1 MFSNSRRLRMLNN
14 PLVQDLLYGIIN
26 ENNEEDD
33 GSMQVIEYL
42 DKGFVTDEDIAEATD
57 LRLNIV
63 RRVLYK
69 LYDSGLASYK
79 RSKDPDTQWFTYEWT
94 FEKENVKE
102 MCIKKRDEEIQRLRE
117 ALEFEENNM
126 FFLCK
131 SQDCRLTF
139 EDASDLGFICPEC
152 GNMLEFADNSEI
164 IDELKSTLEMIDS
177 ELEGEI

>member
-1 MFSNSRRLRMLNN
+1 MLNN
-14 PLVQDLLYGIIN
+14 PLVQDLLYGIIH

-33 GSMQVIEYL
+33 GSMLVIECL
-42 DKGFVTDEDIAEATD
+42 DKGLVTDEDIAEATE

-102 MCIKKRDEEIQRLRE
+102 MCIKKRNEEIKRLRE

-126 FFLCK
+126 FFLCE
-131 SQDCRLTF
+131 SNDCRLTF
-139 EDASDLGFICPEC
+139 DEASEQGFICPLC
-152 GNMLEFADNSEI
+152 GKTLEFADNNAI
-164 IDELKSTLEMIDS
+164 IQDLKSTLEMIDVA
-177 ELEGEI
+177 LEE

>member
-1 MFSNSRRLRMLNN
+1 MLNN
-14 PLVQDLLYGIIN
+14 PLVQDLLYGIIH

-33 GSMQVIEYL
+33 GSMLVIECL
-42 DKGFVTDEDIAEATD
+42 DKGLVTDEDIAEATE

-102 MCIKKRDEEIQRLRE
+102 MCIKKRNEEIERLRE
-117 ALEFEENNM
+117 TLDFEENNM
-126 FFLCK
+126 FFLCE
-131 SQDCRLTF
+131 SNDCRLTF
-139 EDASDLGFICPEC
+139 DEASEQGFICPLC
-152 GNMLEFADNSEI
+152 GKTLEFADNTTI
-164 IDELKSTLEMIDS
+164 IQDLKSTLEMIDAA
-177 ELEGEI
+177 LEE

>member
-1 MFSNSRRLRMLNN
+1 MLNN
-14 PLVQDLLYGIIN
+14 PLVQNLLYGVIS
-26 ENNEEDD
+26 ENNEEDEC
-33 GSMQVIEYL
+33 SMQVIEYL
-42 DKGFVTDEDIAEATD
+42 NKGYVTDEDIAEATE

-94 FEKENVKE
+94 FEKDNVKE
-102 MCIKKRDEEIQRLRE
+102 MCIKKRNEEIQKLKD

-131 SQDCRLTF
+131 SNDCRLTF
-139 EDASDLGFICPEC
+139 DDASELGFTCPEC
-152 GNMLEFADNSEI
+152 GNVLEFADNAEI
-164 IDELKSTLEMIDS
+164 IEDLKSTLEMIESSITD
-177 ELEGEI
+177 EI

>member
-1 MFSNSRRLRMLNN
+1 MLNN
-14 PLVQDLLYGIIN
+14 PLVQDLLYGIIH

-33 GSMQVIEYL
+33 GSMLVIECL
-42 DKGFVTDEDIAEATD
+42 DKGLVTDEDIAEATE

-102 MCIKKRDEEIQRLRE
+102 MCIKKRNEEIERLRE
-117 ALEFEENNM
+117 ALDFEENNM
-126 FFLCK
+126 FFLCE
-131 SQDCRLTF
+131 SNDCRLTF
-139 EDASDLGFICPEC
+139 DEASEQGFICPLC
-152 GNMLEFADNSEI
+152 GKTLEFADNTAI
-164 IDELKSTLEMIDS
+164 IQDLKSTLERIDAA
-177 ELEGEI
+177 LEE

>member
-1 MFSNSRRLRMLNN
+1 MLNN
-14 PLVQDLLYGIIN
+14 PLVQELLYELIN
-26 ENNEEDD
+26 ENNEEEDC
-33 GSMQVIEYL
+33 SVQIIECL
-42 DKGFVTDEDIAEATD
+42 NEGLVTDEDIAEATE

-102 MCIKKRDEEIQRLRE
+102 MCIKKRDEELSKLKE

-126 FFLCK
+126 FFTCK
-131 SQDCRLTF
+131 SNDCRLTF
-139 EDASDLGFICPEC
+139 EDASELAFICPNC
-152 GNMLEFADNSEI
+152 G
-164 IDELKSTLEMIDS
+164 STLEFTDNEEIIKDLKYAIKDKEFFDEKLIS
-177 ELEGEI
+177 ELS

>member
-1 MFSNSRRLRMLNN
+1 MLNN

-33 GSMQVIEYL
+33 CSMQVIEYL
-42 DKGFVTDEDIAEATD
+42 DKGFVTDEDIAEATE

-69 LYDSGLASYK
+69 LYDAGLASYK

-94 FEKENVKE
+94 FERENVKE
-102 MCIKKRDEEIQRLRE
+102 MCIKKRDEEIQKLRD

-131 SQDCRLTF
+131 SNDCRLTF
-139 EDASDLGFICPEC
+139 DDASELGFVCPEC
-152 GNMLEFADNSEI
+152 GNTLEFADNNEI
-164 IDELKSTLEMIDS
+164 IKQLKTALEPLDVAFNDEI
-177 ELEGEI
+177 

>member
-1 MFSNSRRLRMLNN
+1 MLNN
-14 PLVQDLLYGIIN
+14 PLVQDLLYGIIH

-33 GSMQVIEYL
+33 GSMLVIECL
-42 DKGFVTDEDIAEATD
+42 DKGLVTDEDIAEATE

-102 MCIKKRDEEIQRLRE
+102 MCIKKRNKEIERLRE

-126 FFLCK
+126 FFLCE
-131 SQDCRLTF
+131 SNDCRLTF
-139 EDASDLGFICPEC
+139 DEASEQGFICPLC
-152 GNMLEFADNSEI
+152 GKTLEFADNTAI
-164 IDELKSTLEMIDS
+164 IQDLKSTLEMIDATLK
-177 ELEGEI
+177 E

>member
-1 MFSNSRRLRMLNN
+1 MLNN
-14 PLVQDLLYGIIN
+14 PLVQDLLYGIIH

-33 GSMQVIEYL
+33 GSMLVIECL
-42 DKGFVTDEDIAEATD
+42 DKGLVTDEDIAEATE

-102 MCIKKRDEEIQRLRE
+102 MCIKKRNEEIERLRE
-117 ALEFEENNM
+117 ALDFEENNM
-126 FFLCK
+126 FFLCE
-131 SQDCRLTF
+131 SNDCRLTF
-139 EDASDLGFICPEC
+139 DEASEQGFICPLC
-152 GNMLEFADNSEI
+152 GKTLEFADNTAI
-164 IDELKSTLEMIDS
+164 IQDLKSTLERIDAT
-177 ELEGEI
+177 LEE

>member
-1 MFSNSRRLRMLNN
+1 MLNN
-14 PLVQDLLYGIIN
+14 PLVQDLLYGIIH

-33 GSMQVIEYL
+33 GSMLVIECL
-42 DKGFVTDEDIAEATD
+42 DKGLVTDEDIAEATE

-102 MCIKKRDEEIQRLRE
+102 MCIKKRNEEIERLRE
-117 ALEFEENNM
+117 TLDFEENNM
-126 FFLCK
+126 FFLCE
-131 SQDCRLTF
+131 SNDCRLTF
-139 EDASDLGFICPEC
+139 DEASEQGFICPLC
-152 GNMLEFADNSEI
+152 GKTLEFADNTAI
-164 IDELKSTLEMIDS
+164 IQDLKSTLEMIDAA
-177 ELEGEI
+177 LEE

>member
-1 MFSNSRRLRMLNN
+1 MLNN

-33 GSMQVIEYL
+33 CSMQVIECL
-42 DKGFVTDEDIAEATD
+42 DKGLVTDEDIAEATE

-94 FEKENVKE
+94 FERENVKE
-102 MCIKKRDEEIQRLRE
+102 MCIKKRNEEIKQIKE
-117 ALEFEENNM
+117 ALDFEKNNM
-126 FFLCK
+126 FFLCE
-131 SQDCRLTF
+131 SNDCRLTF
-139 EDASDLGFICPEC
+139 DEASENGFICPVC
-152 GNMLEFADNSEI
+152 GKTLEFADNNENI
-164 IDELKSTLEMIDS
+164 QYLESTLEMIEDAI
-177 ELEGEI
+177 GE